1 MEKAEDEKPDPAFV
15 KGFNDGYLLAKHEPT
30 LASQIAR
37 AQGNSTLLDGLKA
50 GYERFQFEK
59 GRAKSD
65 PTPQGREGIEP
76 TRNRDMEP
84 DR

>member
-1 MEKAEDEKPDPAFV
+1 MEKEEDEKPDPAFV
-15 KGFNDGYLLAKHEPT
+15 KGFNDGYLLAEHEPT
-30 LASQIAR
+30 LAAQIAQ
-37 AQGNSTLLDGLKA
+37 AQGNSPQLDGLKA

-65 PTPQGREGIEP
+65 PRPQSRDESEP
-76 TRNRDMEP
+76 TRDRDLEP